1 MAETYYD
8 ILGVSKNASQ
18 DEIKKAYRKLAR
30 KYHPDLNPGNKE
42 AEEKFKKIS
51 EAYAVLS
58 DPEKRKQYDTLG
70 HDAFTSSGQGYD
82 FSNMNFENFKTT
94 YGDFDIF
101 KDIFEEIFG
110 TGSKRGGTKSRKS
123 TPQRGED
130 LYYNIQIPFRDVI
143 FGNTIELSV
152 RRLKNCDACHG
163 KGGEKS
169 VCGVCGGS
177 GVVKQG
183 SGFFAITTTCPQC
196 KGEGEIIY
204 KPCNKCGG
212 RGRFYVTE
220 KIKVRIPAGVDNNSK
235 VRVPGKGNDGINGGP
250 SGDLYIVTNVIPHE
264 IYKREGDNLY
274 VNVDIDMFE
283 AALGEKIT
291 VPTPYGA
298 VNINIPAGTQPGQ
311 KFRIRGKGVPHL
323 KGGGNGDLY
332 IVVNVKV
339 PQVAIEED
347 RRILKDMSKRYNI
360 VNRDILLSKGR
371 L

>member
-8 ILGVSKNASQ
+8 ILGVSKNATQ
-18 DEIKKAYRKLAR
+18 EEIKKAYRKLAR

-82 FSNMNFENFKTT
+82 FSNMNFENFRATFE
-94 YGDFDIF
+94 DFDIF
-101 KDIFEEIFG
+101 KDIFEDIFG
-110 TGSKRGGTKSRKS
+110 VGSNRSKEKASSSYAQK
-123 TPQRGED
+123 GED
-130 LYYNIQIPFRDVI
+130 LYYTIQIPFRDVI
-143 FGNTIELSV
+143 FGNKIELSV
-152 RRLKNCDACHG
+152 NRLKNCDVCKG
-163 KGGEKS
+163 KGGERS
-169 VCGVCGGS
+169 VCGVCGGK
-177 GVVKQG
+177 GAVRQG
-183 SGFFAITTTCPQC
+183 SGFFSISTTCPQC
-196 KGEGEIIY
+196 KGEGEIVY
-204 KPCNKCGG
+204 KPCEKCGG
-212 RGRFYVTE
+212 KGRFYVNE
-220 KIKVRIPAGVDNNSK
+220 RIKVKIPAGVDNNSK
-235 VRVPGKGNDGINGGP
+235 IRVPGKGNDGINGGP
-250 SGDLYIVTNVIPHE
+250 SGDLYIVTKIIPHE
-264 IYKREGDNLY
+264 VYKREGDNLY
-274 VNVDIDMFE
+274 VNVDIDMYE

-332 IVVNVKV
+332 IVVNVKI
-339 PQVAIEED
+339 PAVAIESD
-347 RRILKDMSKRYNI
+347 RNLLKEMKKRYHI
-360 VNRDILLSKGR
+360 TDREKLIAKGR